1 MKRIFALIASAAAAL
16 TAFAGLGAGASAQE
30 EKGVVILHTNDVHC
44 GFYADDDTFGAADL
58 AAYKARLESE
68 GYAVILADA
77 GDFVQGGI
85 IGTLSDGAYPM
96 EIMNALGYDVAIPGN
111 HEFDYGMDNF
121 FALTEQAQ
129 FPYISA
135 NFTDLRTDEKPLEGY
150 ALIEAGGMTIG
161 FVGVTTPETPISG
174 RPSNFQDEDGEM
186 IYGFC
191 GGGDGSALYSAVQQ
205 AVDGALADG
214 AERIVVL
221 GHMGDYVYDD
231 RWSSA
236 ALIENVSGIDVFVDG
251 HSHSVID
258 GAQVTDKDGESV
270 LLVSTGT
277 KLANIGEITFT
288 EDGIE
293 TQLIDKTEFTPSA
306 DESTPEYAAYAKI
319 TQKLADIEQEY
330 SALVETVVADAPCDL
345 TVNDPDTGER
355 AVRNAETNLG
365 DLCADAYRIKT
376 GADVGLI
383 NGGGVRASIAAGGMT
398 YGDIIEVQPF
408 GNSLCVLEVTGR
420 QLLDCLE
427 MGARYYPEEN
437 GAFMQVSGLTYEIH
451 SYISSSVTTD
461 EGGNFTGVSGEYRV
475 KNVIVGGEPLDPERV
490 YTVASHDYML
500 LTCGDGMSM
509 FSGCNIV
516 AREIMLDN
524 QALIGYLT
532 EELGGTVGAEYSDP
546 RGSGRIAVVTQPES
560 EPAEAV
566 KGSPDTGA
574 QGAAVF
580 VGVLAAAAVIAAMAR
595 RKA

>member
-1 MKRIFALIASAAAAL
+1 MKRIFALIISAAAAL
-16 TAFAGLGAGASAQE
+16 TAFAGLGAAASSQE

-111 HEFDYGMDNF
+111 HEFDYGMESF
-121 FALTEQAQ
+121 FALTAQAQ

-150 ALIEAGGMTIG
+150 TLIEAGGMTIG
-161 FVGVTTPETPISG
+161 FVGVTTPETPISS
-174 RPSNFQDEDGEM
+174 RPSNFQDENGETV
-186 IYGFC
+186 YGFC
-191 GGGDGSALYSAVQQ
+191 GGGDGSALYTAVQQ
-205 AVDGALADG
+205 AVDGALAEG

-258 GAQVTDKDGESV
+258 GAQVTDKDGDSV

-288 EDGIE
+288 ENGVE
-293 TQLIDKTEFTPSA
+293 TQLISKADFTPSA
-306 DESTPEYAAYAKI
+306 DETTPEYAAYAKI
-319 TQKLADIEQEY
+319 TQTLADIGQEY
-330 SALVETVVADAPCDL
+330 SAIVETAVASTPYDL

-365 DLCADAYRIKT
+365 DLCADAYRIRT
-376 GADVGLI
+376 GADAGLI
-383 NGGGVRASIAAGGMT
+383 NGGGVRASIAAGDMT

-408 GNSLCVLEVTGR
+408 GNSLCVLEVTGQ

-451 SYISSSVTTD
+451 SYIKSSVTTD
-461 EGGNFTGVSGEYRV
+461 ESGNFTGVSGEYRV
-475 KNVIVGGEPLDPERV
+475 KNVLVGGEPLDTERV

-516 AREIMLDN
+516 ARELMLDN

-532 EELGGTVGAEYSDP
+532 EDLGGTVGAEYSDP
-546 RGSGRIAVVTQPES
+546 RGSGRITVVT
-560 EPAEAV
+560 EPAEDNGV

-580 VGVLAAAAVIAAMAR
+580 IGIMAAAAAIAAMAW
-595 RKA
+595 RKAR